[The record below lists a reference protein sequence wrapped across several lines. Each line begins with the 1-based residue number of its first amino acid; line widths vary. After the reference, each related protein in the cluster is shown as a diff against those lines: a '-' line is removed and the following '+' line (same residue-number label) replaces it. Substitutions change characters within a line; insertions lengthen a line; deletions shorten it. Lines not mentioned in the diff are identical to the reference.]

1 MLKDNIASWTWR
13 GYEGKPAVVDVY
25 SDAQEVEL
33 FLNGKVS
40 RAKSRRG
47 KHMDLRHRLRHVM
60 SLVSWRR
67 SIIRM
72 AGRRAD
78 ICSVLPGKK
87 CYFMW
92 RQIRKNFGQMAKI
105 FVSLPCIF
113 AMQKEHRIWYGKR
126 RIHIEVEGVGTL
138 AAFEMP
144 IHSLWKV
151 TMHHVGKLMTA
162 MRLRQSGQAGKKARF
177 L

>member
-1 MLKDNIASWTWR
+1 MESLSGEKL
-13 GYEGKPAVVDVY
+13 P
-25 SDAQEVEL
+25 
-33 FLNGKVS
+33 
-40 RAKSRRG
+40 G

-113 AMQKEHRIWYGKR
+113 AMQKEHRICTERGASTSKWKGL
-126 RIHIEVEGVGTL
+126 ELL
-138 AAFEMP
+138 AAFGNADPQSVESYDAP
-144 IHSLWKV
+144 CWETYDGYALAAVRAGGEKGEISV
-151 TMHHVGKLMTA
+151 TIWMEGQEEQRQKILNPGK
-162 MRLRQSGQAGKKARF
+162 
-177 L
+177 